1 MTSTSTRQPLR
12 APDDFWR
19 VIERCLVE
27 FHGWDVARASERV
40 ERFQSFIAPVRSNNE
55 DDLILHAEPF
65 ELACD
70 MAGKYLDLA
79 EHRQRYEAI
88 IVACRQQAGLSRLAT

>member
-1 MTSTSTRQPLR
+1 MTSASARQPLR

-27 FHGWDVARASERV
+27 FHGWEAERAGERV
-40 ERFQSFIAPVRSNNE
+40 EQFQHFLAPVRSNGE
-55 DDLILHAEPF
+55 DDLVLHADPF
-65 ELACD
+65 EIACD

-79 EHRQRYEAI
+79 EHRQRYEA
-88 IVACRQQAGLSRLAT
+88 VVEACRQQAGLSRATT